1 METIYIAKK
10 NKEIKEQQ
18 EAITKENDVLKREL
32 RSMDG
37 ELTQAKAKAKELNI
51 RKMTSTNAR
60 RFSQVNQHATFSNEP
75 FLQIRTTWIQPS

>member
-32 RSMDG
+32 RSKDG
-37 ELTQAKAKAKELNI
+37 ELNQAKSKAKELNI

-75 FLQIRTTWIQPS
+75 CLQIRTTWI

>member
-32 RSMDG
+32 RSKDG
-37 ELTQAKAKAKELNI
+37 SLLKQKLRLRSSI
-51 RKMTSTNAR
+51 
-60 RFSQVNQHATFSNEP
+60 
-75 FLQIRTTWIQPS
+75 